1 MKSKKSL
8 VEEDIELKEKYGNLK
23 ASLNKNE
30 NLQKEKKEHME
41 ENKKLRKNIEI
52 LKLIAKKFTLNFQNL
67 QSIVNNSKAIFNKTK
82 LILIFFK
89 NSNMLKIYL

>member
-8 VEEDIELKEKYGNLK
+8 VEESIELKEKYGNLK

-82 LILIFFK
+82 INFNF
-89 NSNMLKIYL
+89 LKK